1 MSTLIK
7 EIQYVIQ
14 LCSINDIFNHKKMKI
29 SNCEKNADSI
39 KACYISGHAKA
50 SPSLCPKYSRKSAM
64 VVVSWFISSWIT
76 SCMLIPIALL
86 INW

>member
-1 MSTLIK
+1 MYTLIK

-64 VVVSWFISSWIT
+64 VVSWFISSRIT
-76 SCMLIPIALL
+76 SCMLIQIALL
-86 INW
+86 MHG